1 LPPEVKISGP
11 RCSFTTAARRAE
23 ASVHRAEDRFGEA
36 DPFQNETVYW
46 KDKSVGRITTASY
59 GHLVGSVLAHA
70 YVDLPHNAEGTTLHV
85 AVLGERRPAQVIAP
99 SPLDPGNTR
108 PRQ

>member
-1 LPPEVKISGP
+1 LLQQRNGLKRRFTVLKIDSGP
-11 RCSFTTAARRAE
+11 
-23 ASVHRAEDRFGEA
+23 A

-46 KDKSVGRITTASY
+46 KDKPVGRVTTASY

-70 YVDLPHNAEGTTLHV
+70 YVDLPHNADGTMLHV
-85 AVLGERRPAQVIAP
+85 AVLGERRPARVIAP
-99 SPLDPGNTR
+99 SPFDPGNTR